1 MIEPIYLGC
10 PPVGLLEKSR
20 EHAQHVIFFGC
31 NRYDEYVVVD
41 SVSRYMGTVDYSRIC
56 IQ

>member
-1 MIEPIYLGC
+1 MIEPTFLGC

-20 EHAQHVIFFGC
+20 EHAQHVVFFGSS
-31 NRYDEYVVVD
+31 RYDEYVMVNG
-41 SVSRYMGTVDYSRIC
+41 VSRYLGTVDYSRIV

>member
-1 MIEPIYLGC
+1 MIENTFLGF

-20 EHAQHVIFFGC
+20 EHAQHVMYFGC
-31 NRYDEYVVVD
+31 NHYDEYVMVD
-41 SVSRYMGTVDYSRIC
+41 GVSKYAGSVDYNRIA

>member
-1 MIEPIYLGC
+1 MIETTFLGC

-20 EHAQHVIFFGC
+20 EHAQHVVFFGSS
-31 NRYDEYVVVD
+31 RYDEYVMVNG
-41 SVSRYMGTVDYSRIC
+41 VSRYLGTVDYSRIV